1 MLAFDCQ
8 MKRLGFSGNQAQIVV
23 GVDGRI
29 SQSDLADR
37 IHALKARFPILEA
50 HARRGIVNWN
60 PYWQIKNGNGRS
72 HHPCVRRH
80 HAENEAHLNRIK
92 RDVLNRRLDIR
103 RGELFCFD
111 LVYTDSAQV
120 EVIMTWSH
128 MLMDAHGAEYFLAL
142 AGRSATLAADDTQAG
157 LVSGGYTERMPA
169 GPKWQQA
176 QKSFQRVDE
185 LASKPPVSLYTCS
198 NTPLSPRL
206 DYRVASFSRS
216 QTRTIFDLAEK
227 CGGFLNESAYFSAAA
242 MGEFQRLMQSRNI
255 FPAGYV
261 VPVSIDLRKKG
272 TRLPVFSNQSATLL
286 YGFDPEELRE
296 FDTILASFTRQTQA
310 AVREDMI
317 ASNVSAMEL
326 CRFIPS
332 RLYARKIRQAF
343 KGEIAS
349 LVFANPG
356 KVLGNLSTFMGQPV
370 KFQHHV
376 PTIVVPPGM
385 GIVFYTF
392 SRQLYITLIYVESM
406 ITPDEAGG
414 FLDAVG
420 RHLMSGRLI

>member
-29 SQSDLADR
+29 SETDLADR
-37 IHALKARFPILEA
+37 IRALKARFPILKA
-50 HARRGIVNWN
+50 HARRGILNWN
-60 PYWQIKNGNGRS
+60 PYWQINNGNGRL

-80 HAENEAHLNRIK
+80 YAENDEALSRIK
-92 RDVLNRRLDIR
+92 RDILNRRLDVR

-111 LVYTDSAQV
+111 LVYTDSVRV

-128 MLMDAHGAEYFLAL
+128 MLMDAHGAEYFLSMV
-142 AGRSATLAADDTQAG
+142 GRSASPEAEDTQVG

-169 GPKWQQA
+169 GSKWSQA

-185 LASKPPVSLYTCS
+185 LASKPPVSLYTRAQK
-198 NTPLSPRL
+198 PLFPRL
-206 DYRVASFSRS
+206 DYRVFSFTRG
-216 QTRTIFDLAEK
+216 QTRTILDLAEK
-227 CGGFLNESAYFSAAA
+227 RGGFLNESAYYSAAA
-242 MGEFQRLMQSRNI
+242 MGQFQRLMQSRNI

-296 FDTILASFTRQTQA
+296 FDVILASFTRQTEA
-310 AVREDMI
+310 AIRDDMI
-317 ASNVSAMEL
+317 ASNVSAMEF

-356 KVLGNLSTFMGQPV
+356 KVLEDLSTFMGHPV
-370 KFQHHV
+370 QYQHHV

-392 SRQLYITLIYVESM
+392 SQRLYITLIYVESM
-406 ITPDEAGG
+406 ITPAEAGG
-414 FLDAVG
+414 FLEAVG
-420 RHLMSGRLI
+420 DHLMSGRLI